1 MSQGGDALAAA
12 AAAVD
17 AAAAAAA
24 TSQPRLVRIKKC
36 FFFFK

>member
-1 MSQGGDALAAA
+1 MSQGGDALA

-24 TSQPRLVRIKKC
+24 ALQPRLVRIKKC
-36 FFFFK
+36 FFF